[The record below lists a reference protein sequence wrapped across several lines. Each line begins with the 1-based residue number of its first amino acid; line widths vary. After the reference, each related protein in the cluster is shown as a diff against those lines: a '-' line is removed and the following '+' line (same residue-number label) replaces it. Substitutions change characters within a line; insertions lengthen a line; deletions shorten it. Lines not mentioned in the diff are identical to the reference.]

1 MDLVDSKYIGLI
13 SSRLQKFKKVKA
25 DLYNFRCPICGDS
38 QKNKNKTRGYI
49 YPVKNNTNFKCHNC
63 GASLSFNNFLKE
75 IDPVLHKQYTLEKF
89 KEGHTGK
96 NFVVEEPKFNFQK
109 PDFFTKRENSKNV
122 KKLDLPKA
130 SEVPIAREYLEKR
143 KLNPEKFYFAN
154 KFKEWTNTQKVTFDT
169 IGRDECRII
178 IPMYDNESNLIGFQ
192 GRALGPNSVKY
203 ITVMLSDDVPKIYGL
218 DQVDS
223 SKPIYIV
230 EGPFDSTF
238 VQNAVAM
245 CGSDV
250 DIGSFG
256 WGNYIYVFDNEP
268 RNREIVNRI
277 SKTINRGDKVIIW
290 PSSIEQKDINDMV
303 LAGHNVM
310 DVLKSNTYS
319 GLEAKIKFNN
329 WKKI

>member
-1 MDLVDSKYIGLI
+1 MDLIDSKYIGLV
-13 SSRLQKFKKVKA
+13 SSRLQKFKRVKA
-25 DLYNFRCPICGDS
+25 DLYNFRCPLCGDS

-75 IDPVLHKQYTLEKF
+75 LNPTLHKQYTLEKF
-89 KEGHTGK
+89 KEGHTGR

-109 PDFFTKRENSKNV
+109 PDFFTKRENSKNL

-130 SEVPIAREYLEKR
+130 SEVSIAKEYLEKR
-143 KLNPEKFYFAN
+143 QLDPEKFYFAD
-154 KFKEWTNTQKVTFDT
+154 KFKHWTNSQKVTFDT
-169 IGRDECRII
+169 IGRDESRII
-178 IPMYDNESNLIGFQ
+178 IPMYDADSNFIGFQ
-192 GRALGPNSVKY
+192 GRALGPSPVKY
-203 ITVMLSDDVPKIYGL
+203 ITVMLSDDAPKIYGL
-218 DQVDS
+218 DKVDS
-223 SKPIYIV
+223 SEPIYIV

-238 VQNAVAM
+238 IKNAVAM

-256 WGNYIYVFDNEP
+256 WRNYIYVFDNEP

-290 PSSIEQKDINDMV
+290 PTSIEQKDINDMV
-303 LAGHNVM
+303 LAGLNVM
-310 DVLKSNTYS
+310 DVLKSNTYT

-329 WKKI
+329 WKKV

>member
-1 MDLVDSKYIGLI
+1 MDLIDSKYIGLV
-13 SSRLQKFKKVKA
+13 SSRLQKFKRVKA
-25 DLYNFRCPICGDS
+25 DLYNFRCPLCGDS

-75 IDPVLHKQYTLEKF
+75 LDPVLHKQYTMEKF
-89 KEGHTGK
+89 KEGYTGR

-109 PDFFTKRENSKNV
+109 PDFFTKRENSKNL

-130 SEVPIAREYLEKR
+130 SEIPIAREYLEKR
-143 KLNPEKFYFAN
+143 KINPEKFYFAD
-154 KFKEWTNTQKVTFDT
+154 KFKEWTNTQKHTFDT
-169 IGRDECRII
+169 IGRDESRII
-178 IPMYDNESNLIGFQ
+178 IPMYDTDSNLIGFQ
-192 GRALGPNSVKY
+192 GRALGSNSVKY
-203 ITVMLSDDVPKIYGL
+203 ITVMLSDDAPKIYGL
-218 DQVDS
+218 DQIDT

-250 DIGSFG
+250 DIRSFN
-256 WGNYIYVFDNEP
+256 WSDYIYVFDNEP

-277 SKTINRGDKVIIW
+277 SKTINRGDKVVIW
-290 PSSIEQKDINDMV
+290 PTTIQQKDINDCV
-303 LAGHNVM
+303 LAGLNIM
-310 DVLKSNTYS
+310 NVLKSNIYS